1 MHLNR
6 YLILFVILILTSS
19 KSLAN
24 EEKNQDLQMFVGDWV
39 TNCSSA
45 STDSEKICT
54 LERSMFVD
62 QNFRNKLVTIVM
74 QTRSSS
80 KDIQFTLVSPLGTL
94 IQQGVKI
101 GFDEKLLND
110 NAYAFNVCQQLGCVT
125 SFKIENDILNRFKK
139 GNTLDLEYIS
149 PANQKIKI
157 KFNLDGFTKAFEKI
171 AQN

>member
-1 MHLNR
+1 MN
-6 YLILFVILILTSS
+6 YKKLFITITFVFL
-19 KSLAN
+19 SLKAIAN
-24 EEKNQDLQMFVGDWV
+24 EEKNQNLQMFVGDWI

-62 QNFRNKLVTIVM
+62 QNFRNKLVTIIM

-80 KDIQFTLVSPLGTL
+80 KDIQFTLISPLGTL

-101 GFDEKLLND
+101 GFDEKLLNE

-139 GNTLDLEYIS
+139 GNNLDLEYIS
-149 PANQKIKI
+149 TNNQKIKI
-157 KFNLDGFTKAFEKI
+157 KFSLAGFTDAFKRVE
-171 AQN
+171 QS